1 MVYNSSMIAICNMEE
16 LGVKKDFTNI
26 YTQKFP
32 NAYLKEMKRL
42 DYRIPN
48 KTKPLYLSI
57 AKQLYKKLSKKINI
71 IDIGSS
77 YGINSALMKYNL
89 TMSDLDDFFLEQ
101 EPSIEQSKQFFENL
115 SPDDTLD
122 FYQIDISQPALKFS
136 ENTGLCKKG
145 ICVNLESGNLPIQD
159 LPQADMIIATG
170 CIGYI
175 GYKAFSNLF
184 ELIKKTATESN
195 LESSEKGPV
204 FAFSVLRIFDME
216 KIQKVFD
223 HYGYSLVKSDI
234 NPIRQ
239 RRFYNSEEKYKTI
252 SLLHGKGID
261 TKWLEDDGHFYADF
275 YIASQK
281 ILETNLISMSE
292 KLKRHTS
299 AKYF

>member
-1 MVYNSSMIAICNMEE
+1 MEE
-16 LGVKKDFTNI
+16 LEVKKDFTNI
-26 YTQKFP
+26 YIQKSP

-48 KTKPLYLSI
+48 ETKPLYLSI
-57 AKQLYKKLSKKINI
+57 AKQLYTKLKKKINN

-115 SPDDTLD
+115 SSDDTLD

-184 ELIKKTATESN
+184 ELIKKQQSESN
-195 LESSEKGPV
+195 LESSEKGTV

-234 NPIRQ
+234 KPIRQ
-239 RRFYNSEEKYKTI
+239 RRFSDSEEKYKTI

-275 YIASQK
+275 YIASPK
-281 ILETNLISMSE
+281 ILETNLVSMSE
-292 KLKRHTS
+292 KLKS
-299 AKYF
+299 VFGVVG